1 MPGRSGQTGGRGYH
15 RRDVSHALLLLASL
29 VVILAG
35 CELFVNAIEWLGER
49 LHLDDGATGS
59 LLAAV
64 GTAMPETLIPII
76 AIVFSNERDSDQV
89 GIGAI
94 VGAPFLLATLAF
106 AVVATAVVSFA
117 ATGRRTRAIS
127 ADRRVMGRDLAF
139 FLTGFSAAMVLGVV
153 DAPAGVKIAAA
164 VGLLGMYGVYVW
176 RTLKGDAAS
185 GEALKP
191 LYFHRRAV
199 RPGTVQIVAQC
210 VAGLGLI
217 IVGAHLFVQGVSG
230 VSDQLGVPTLALSLL
245 IAPLATELPEKF
257 NSVFWV
263 RDRKDTLA
271 LGNITGAMVFQSTI
285 PVCVGLALT
294 DWDLD
299 RYAVVSG
306 VLALVSGAIV
316 WLGLRMRDAVTWPV
330 LALGLPFYLAFV
342 GYVIV
347 EVA

>member
-1 MPGRSGQTGGRGYH
+1 MG
-15 RRDVSHALLLLASL
+15 DVLLLLASL

-59 LLAAV
+59 ILAAV

-76 AIVFSNERDSDQV
+76 AIVFSGEEDAEEV

-106 AVVATAVVSFA
+106 AVVATATLVFA
-117 ATGRRTRAIS
+117 ARGRRTRVIT
-127 ADRRVMGRDLAF
+127 ADRRVMGRDLTF
-139 FLTGFSAAMVLGVV
+139 FLGAFAVAILLGVV
-153 DAPAGVKIAAA
+153 DAPGWAKTTVAF
-164 VGLLGMYGVYVW
+164 GLLATYGVYVW
-176 RTLKGDAAS
+176 RTLQGDAAH
-185 GEALKP
+185 GEEIKP
-191 LYFHRRAV
+191 LYLHRRAV
-199 RPGTVQIVAQC
+199 RPATAAIVVQSLI
-210 VAGLGLI
+210 GLGLI
-217 IVGAHLFVQGVSG
+217 VAGAELFVQGVTG
-230 VSDQLGVPTLALSLL
+230 VADALAVPTLALSLL

-257 NSVFWV
+257 NSVFWI

-294 DWDLD
+294 PWELD
-299 RYAVVSG
+299 RFAVVSG

-316 WLGLRMRDAVTWPV
+316 WAGLRLRRAVTWPV

-342 GYVIV
+342 IYVIAAV
-347 EVA
+347 